1 MLRRALPTL
10 RSLEDSERR
19 SAGGNRSE
27 QAFSLSQALLTGL
40 ATGLTPAWLCRA
52 GGLYSSPVDPCFA
65 AARLSVAGEELWV
78 GLGDGGV
85 GGQAGSG
92 ATTVENRLFRRRG
105 TLHLSCPI
113 SKFVRKLF
121 FSCVWK
127 SAESTQPFFLSF
139 PPSLPLLLPR
149 LKV

>member
-1 MLRRALPTL
+1 M
-10 RSLEDSERR
+10 
-19 SAGGNRSE
+19 
-27 QAFSLSQALLTGL
+27 SQAPLTGL

-65 AARLSVAGEELWV
+65 AARLNVAGEEPWV

-85 GGQAGSG
+85 GRQAGRG

-105 TLHLSCPI
+105 TLVVPDFKIC
-113 SKFVRKLF
+113 SKAFF
-121 FSCVWK
+121 FSRVWK
-127 SAESTQPFFLSF
+127 STESTQPLFLSI